1 MFNFRNDM
9 KFSSAFLV
17 ANLLVCWLGL
27 GSQTATAQ
35 TTNDAL
41 AKVLAGPHRSAT
53 NVARDGWR
61 HPKETLAFFDLTP
74 EMTVIEISPG
84 GGWYTEILAP
94 YLRDKGQ
101 LILAADDPASG
112 VAYYQRSA
120 DRLAKRLQA
129 QPALYDKVQVLPFE
143 VPGKLA
149 LGPANSVDRVLTF
162 RNVHNWV
169 GDGEAVV
176 TAVFKSAFAAL
187 KPGGVMGVVD
197 HRLPADRAQDTK
209 ASSGYVHVAYVV
221 KLAER
226 AGFKQA
232 GSSEVN
238 ANPKDSADH
247 IKGVWALPPT
257 YANKDADRAKFE
269 AIGESDRFT
278 LKFVKP

>member
-1 MFNFRNDM
+1 MNRHFAFVLCTALTLVGFYLPTPARADEAL
-9 KFSSAFLV
+9 SA
-17 ANLLVCWLGL
+17 
-27 GSQTATAQ
+27 
-35 TTNDAL
+35 
-41 AKVLAGPHRSAT
+41 VLAGPHRSAA
-53 NVARDGWR
+53 NVARDVWR
-61 HPKETLAFFDLTP
+61 HPKETLAFFGLTP
-74 EMTVIEISPG
+74 EMTVVEISPG

-120 DRLAKRLQA
+120 ERLAKRLQA

-143 VPGKLA
+143 VPGKLD
-149 LGPANSVDRVLTF
+149 LGPAHSADRVLTF

-169 GDGEAVV
+169 GSGEAVV
-176 TAVFKSAFAAL
+176 TAVFQSAFKTL
-187 KPGGVMGVVD
+187 KRGGVMGVVD
-197 HRLPADRAQDTK
+197 HRLPADRSQDAK
-209 ASSGYVHVAYVV
+209 ASSGYVHVAYVT

-226 AGFKQA
+226 AGFKLA
-232 GSSEVN
+232 GSSEIN

-247 IKGVWALPPT
+247 AKGVWALPPT
-257 YANKDADRAKFE
+257 YANKDLDRTKFE